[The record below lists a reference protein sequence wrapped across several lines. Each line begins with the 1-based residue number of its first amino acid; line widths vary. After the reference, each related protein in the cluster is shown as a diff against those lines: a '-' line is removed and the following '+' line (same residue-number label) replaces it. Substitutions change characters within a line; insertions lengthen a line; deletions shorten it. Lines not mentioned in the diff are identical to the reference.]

1 MLLIYYLF
9 KYKNKNMFNKFQNSH
24 FVRVRYSETDK
35 MGYCYYGNYAA
46 YLELGR
52 VELLR
57 EHKIV
62 YKELEDLG
70 ILLPV
75 SELSIKY
82 LHPAKYDDLLKIK
95 TTISDLK
102 GARIY
107 FSYEIYNE
115 NEILLLSATTTL
127 VFVDAK
133 TMRPIAAPDFILD
146 ILK

>member
-1 MLLIYYLF
+1 
-9 KYKNKNMFNKFQNSH
+9 MFDKFQSSH

-46 YLELGR
+46 FLELGR

-57 EHKIV
+57 EYKIV

-82 LHPAKYDDLLKIK
+82 LFPAKYDDLLKIQTK
-95 TTISDLK
+95 ISDIK

-115 NEILLLSATTTL
+115 KENLILSATTTL

-133 TMRPIAAPDFILD
+133 TMKPIATPDFILD
-146 ILK
+146 LLK

>member
-1 MLLIYYLF
+1 
-9 KYKNKNMFNKFQNSH
+9 MFDKFQNSH

-57 EHKIV
+57 ENKIV
-62 YKELEDLG
+62 YKELEYLG

-82 LHPAKYDDLLKIK
+82 LFPAKYDDLLKIK

-115 NEILLLSATTTL
+115 NEILILSATTTL

-133 TMRPIAAPDFILD
+133 TMRPIATPDFILD

>member
-1 MLLIYYLF
+1 
-9 KYKNKNMFNKFQNSH
+9 MFNKFQNSH

-57 EHKIV
+57 EYKIV
-62 YKELEDLG
+62 YKELEELG

-82 LHPAKYDDLLKIK
+82 LFPAKYDDLLKIQTK
-95 TTISDLK
+95 ISDLQ

-115 NEILLLSATTTL
+115 NEILILSATTTL

>member
-1 MLLIYYLF
+1 
-9 KYKNKNMFNKFQNSH
+9 MFDKFQNSH

-57 EHKIV
+57 EYKIV

-82 LHPAKYDDLLKIK
+82 LFPAKYDDLLKIQTK
-95 TTISDLK
+95 ISDLQ

-115 NEILLLSATTTL
+115 NEILILSATTTL

-133 TMRPIAAPDFILD
+133 TMRPIATPDFILD

>member
-1 MLLIYYLF
+1 
-9 KYKNKNMFNKFQNSH
+9 MFDKFQNSN

-46 YLELGR
+46 YLELCR

-57 EHKIV
+57 EYKIV

-70 ILLPV
+70 FLLPV
-75 SELSIKY
+75 SELRIKY
-82 LHPAKYDDLLKIK
+82 LFPAKYYDLLKIQTK
-95 TTISDLK
+95 ISDLQ

-115 NEILLLSATTTL
+115 NEILILSATTTL

-133 TMRPIAAPDFILD
+133 TMRPIATPDFILD

>member
-1 MLLIYYLF
+1 
-9 KYKNKNMFNKFQNSH
+9 MFDKFQNSH

-57 EHKIV
+57 EYKIV
-62 YKELEDLG
+62 YKELEELG

-82 LHPAKYDDLLKIK
+82 LFPAKYDDLLKIQTK
-95 TTISDLK
+95 ISDLQ

-115 NEILLLSATTTL
+115 NEILILSATTTL

-133 TMRPIAAPDFILD
+133 TMRPIATPDFILD

>member
-1 MLLIYYLF
+1 
-9 KYKNKNMFNKFQNSH
+9 MFDKFQNSH

-57 EHKIV
+57 EYKIV

-82 LHPAKYDDLLKIK
+82 LFPAKYDDFLKIQTK
-95 TTISDLK
+95 ISDLQ

-115 NEILLLSATTTL
+115 NEILILSATTTL

>member
-1 MLLIYYLF
+1 
-9 KYKNKNMFNKFQNSH
+9 MFNKFQSSH
-24 FVRVRYSETDK
+24 FVRIRYSETDK

-46 YLELGR
+46 FLELGR

-57 EHKIV
+57 ENKIV

-82 LHPAKYDDLLKIK
+82 LFPAKYDDLLKIK
-95 TTISDLK
+95 TKISDLK

-115 NEILLLSATTTL
+115 NEILILSATTTL
-127 VFVDAK
+127 VFVDSK
-133 TMRPIAAPDFILD
+133 TMKPIATPDFILD

>member
-1 MLLIYYLF
+1 
-9 KYKNKNMFNKFQNSH
+9 MFDKFQNSH

-57 EHKIV
+57 EYKIV

-82 LHPAKYDDLLKIK
+82 LFPAKYDDLLKIQTK
-95 TTISDLK
+95 ISDLQ

-115 NEILLLSATTTL
+115 NEILILSATTTL

>member
-1 MLLIYYLF
+1 
-9 KYKNKNMFNKFQNSH
+9 MFDKFQNSH

-57 EHKIV
+57 EYKIV
-62 YKELEDLG
+62 YKELEELG

-82 LHPAKYDDLLKIK
+82 LLPAKYDDLLKIQTK
-95 TTISDLK
+95 ISDLQ

-115 NEILLLSATTTL
+115 NEILILSATTTL

>member
-1 MLLIYYLF
+1 
-9 KYKNKNMFNKFQNSH
+9 MFDKFQSSH

-46 YLELGR
+46 FLELGR

-57 EHKIV
+57 EYKIV

-82 LHPAKYDDLLKIK
+82 LFPAKYDDLLKIQTK
-95 TTISDLK
+95 ISDIK

-115 NEILLLSATTTL
+115 KEILILSATTTL

-133 TMRPIAAPDFILD
+133 TMKPIATPDFILD
-146 ILK
+146 LLK

>member
-1 MLLIYYLF
+1 
-9 KYKNKNMFNKFQNSH
+9 MFDKFQNSH

-57 EHKIV
+57 EYKIV
-62 YKELEDLG
+62 YKELEELG

-82 LHPAKYDDLLKIK
+82 LLPAKYDDLLKIQTK
-95 TTISDLK
+95 ISDLQ

-115 NEILLLSATTTL
+115 NEILILSATTTL

-133 TMRPIAAPDFILD
+133 TMRPIAAPNFILD

>member
-1 MLLIYYLF
+1 
-9 KYKNKNMFNKFQNSH
+9 MFDKFQNSH

-82 LHPAKYDDLLKIK
+82 LFPAKYDDLLKIQTK
-95 TTISDLK
+95 ISDLQ

-115 NEILLLSATTTL
+115 NEILILSATTTL

-133 TMRPIAAPDFILD
+133 TMRPTAAPDFILD

>member
-1 MLLIYYLF
+1 MY
-9 KYKNKNMFNKFQNSH
+9 NKLQNSH

-46 YLELGR
+46 YLELGS

-57 EHKIV
+57 EYKIV

-82 LHPAKYDDLLKIK
+82 LFPAKYDDLLKIQTK
-95 TTISDLK
+95 ISDLQ

-115 NEILLLSATTTL
+115 NEILILSATTTL

>member
-1 MLLIYYLF
+1 
-9 KYKNKNMFNKFQNSH
+9 MFDKFQNSH

-57 EHKIV
+57 EYKIV
-62 YKELEDLG
+62 YKELEELG

-82 LHPAKYDDLLKIK
+82 LFPAKYDDLLKIQTK
-95 TTISDLK
+95 ISDLQ

-115 NEILLLSATTTL
+115 NEILILSATTTL

>member
-1 MLLIYYLF
+1 
-9 KYKNKNMFNKFQNSH
+9 MFDKFQNSH

-57 EHKIV
+57 EYKIV

-82 LHPAKYDDLLKIK
+82 LFPAKYDDLLKIQTK
-95 TTISDLK
+95 ISDLQ

-115 NEILLLSATTTL
+115 NEILILSATTTL

-133 TMRPIAAPDFILD
+133 TMRPTAAPDFILD